1 MKAYQE
7 TMVNTFW
14 ECNRKY
20 FNNSL
25 PTPWF
30 ETINNVNV
38 LGKFE
43 YHKNRKNC
51 KTPIRDQVIKMS
63 DCFDYPEK
71 DFVEIMVHEMI
82 HYYIAWNQIKDNKS
96 HGRIFMEMANEIKR
110 KYGLDVMKKISAS
123 SFELT
128 ENAPKLVKKKKLFDR
143 ILFLLFPST

>member
-1 MKAYQE
+1 MKANQE

-14 ECNRKY
+14 DCNRKY
-20 FNNSL
+20 FDNLL

-30 ETINNVNV
+30 ETINNTNV

-43 YHKNRKNC
+43 HHKNSKNC

-82 HYYIAWNQIKDNKS
+82 HYYIAWNRIKDNKS
-96 HGRIFMEMANEIKR
+96 HGRIFMQMANDIKK
-110 KYGLDVMKKISAS
+110 KYGLDVMKQISAS
-123 SFELT
+123 SFETT
-128 ENAPKLVKKKKLFDR
+128 ENAPKIVKKKGDY
-143 ILFLLFPST
+143 ILDDTKIG